1 MTRYRTD
8 GSWLPLAA
16 VLAHVGVS
24 ADQPQAAEVDRAR
37 LAAAAHVEQLRGDLV
52 TVVIDAQGTVVSF
65 DAQPQVLFAAT
76 LLAARLFARRSS
88 PTGLASYGEFGPA
101 AVLRLDPDVERL
113 LGVGRYA
120 PPRVG

>member
-8 GSWLPLAA
+8 GGWLPQEA
-16 VLAHVGVS
+16 VLQHVGVN
-24 ADQPQAAEVDRAR
+24 ADQAQAADVDRAR
-37 LAAAAHVEQLRGDLV
+37 RAAAAHVEQLRGDLV
-52 TVVIDAQGTVVSF
+52 TVVVTAEATTVTF
-65 DAQPQVLFAAT
+65 DPTPDVLYGAV

-113 LGVGRYA
+113 LNVGRYSA
-120 PPRVG
+120 PRIG